1 MSQHVMEIVRFRPV
15 AGVEPA
21 TLVQAARDAEVWI
34 RAQPG
39 FVSRRLGRSDDGAW
53 VDWIEWTDMTSARS
67 AGSRIMET
75 PATAAFL
82 SSIDMTSID
91 MRHCTIELAG

>member
-21 TLVQAARDAEVWI
+21 TLVQAAKEAHVWI
-34 RAQPG
+34 KVQPG
-39 FVSRRLGRSDDGAW
+39 FVSRRLGRSEDGAW
-53 VDWIEWTDMTSARS
+53 VEWIEWSDMAS
-67 AGSRIMET
+67 AGAAASGIGKT

-91 MRHCTIELAG
+91 MRHCMIELAG